1 MPAYSTLRTFI
12 DSLRSGETNIT
23 RCLESLLNNPNKRN
37 HNADRVRT
45 LDISQPFP
53 AWLREEFLASG
64 MKMKEVD
71 HIERWP
77 NTGKELVRRE
87 LESAITSN
95 GTLRFTWEIF
105 DGDDPETDVYRD
117 GPGARIVFR
126 SPRKGVHLSH
136 LNYGDIRV
144 DA

>member
-12 DSLRSGETNIT
+12 DSLRTGETNIT
-23 RCLESLLNNPNKRN
+23 RCLEALLNNPNKRN
-37 HNADRVRT
+37 DRAGEIRT
-45 LDISQPFP
+45 LDVSQPFP
-53 AWLREEFLASG
+53 EWLRQEFLGSG
-64 MKMKEVD
+64 MKMQEVE

-77 NTGKELVRRE
+77 QAGKELVRRE
-87 LESAITSN
+87 LEAAITSN

-105 DGDDPETDVYRD
+105 GGDQPETHVERD
-117 GPGARIVFR
+117 GQGARIVFR

-136 LNYGDIRV
+136 MNYGEIHV